1 MTILSARPEDGA
13 PPKRVSFLG
22 ARSANARIAFAVS
35 IAAVLAALLLRQA
48 LSPVVGPAATFLL
61 LVPSVLIGAALG
73 GKWPGL
79 IATTAG
85 IVACA
90 ALGWHS
96 PGASGFVESAIFALL
111 GVAASL
117 VGERL
122 FRANAEAHAVNERI
136 LQREALLQSILDT
149 VPDAMV
155 VIDSSGAIHSFSVAA
170 ERLFKRKAA
179 EVIGSNVSCLMPA
192 PYQKA
197 HGDYVDRYLQTG
209 EKRIIGQGR
218 IVVGERSDGSTF
230 PMELAV
236 GEVRAGKSHYFTGFV
251 RDLTE
256 RQATLARLQE
266 LQSELVHI
274 SRLTAMGELASALAH
289 ELNQPLSAI
298 ANYLRGAARL
308 LESPAPDTE
317 RLRDPIAKATAQA
330 IRAGDVIRRLR
341 EFVATGENERRN
353 ESLSKVIE
361 ESLALAL
368 VGVRSSDVRVRTVRG
383 YVADTVFA
391 DKVQIQQ
398 VLLNLIRNA
407 VEAMVGG
414 ARRELTIA
422 TAEGENGGA
431 VVRVSDT
438 GPGIGPKLA
447 ERLFEPFMTTK
458 KTGMGVGLSIC
469 RTIIDAHGGKIWIE
483 ETPGGGATFVFTIPP
498 EAPDET

>member
-1 MTILSARPEDGA
+1 MPILSAPPEDGA
-13 PPKRVSFLG
+13 ATKRGSFLR

-35 IAAVLAALLLRQA
+35 IAAVVAALLLRQA
-48 LSPVVGPAATFLL
+48 LSPVIGPSATFLL
-61 LVPSVLIGAALG
+61 LVPSVLLGAALG
-73 GKWPGL
+73 GMWPGL
-79 IATTAG
+79 IATTFG
-85 IVACA
+85 IAACA

-96 PGASGFVESAIFALL
+96 PGAGGFVEMALFAML
-111 GVAASL
+111 GVGTSL

-122 FRANAEAHAVNERI
+122 FRADAAARAVNESI

-155 VIDSSGAIHSFSVAA
+155 VIDAAGVIRSFSAAA
-170 ERLFKRKAA
+170 ERLFKRRAA
-179 EVIGSNVSCLMPA
+179 EAIGHNISCLMPTS
-192 PYQKA
+192 YGRA
-197 HGDYVDRYLQTG
+197 HDSYIERYLLSG

-218 IVVGERSDGSTF
+218 VIVGERSDGSTF

-236 GEVRAGKSHYFTGFV
+236 GEVRAGASHYFTGFV

-256 RQATLARLQE
+256 RQATQARLQE

-308 LESPAPDTE
+308 LESPTPDVD

-341 EFVATGENERRN
+341 EFVATGENERRI
-353 ESLSKVIE
+353 ESLSKLIE

-368 VGVRSSDVRVRTVRG
+368 VGVQSSDVRVRTVRG
-383 YVADTVFA
+383 YVGDLVFA

-407 VEAMVGG
+407 IEAMEGG
-414 ARRELTIA
+414 LRRELTIS
-422 TAEGENGGA
+422 THEGESGGA
-431 VVRVSDT
+431 IVRVSDT
-438 GPGIGPKLA
+438 GPGIGPTLA
-447 ERLFEPFMTTK
+447 EHLFEPFMTTK

-469 RTIIDAHGGKIWIE
+469 RTIIDAHGGRIWIE
-483 ETPGGGATFVFTIPP
+483 ETPGGGATFAFSIPP
-498 EAPDET
+498 GAPDEA